1 MITLGINE
9 FIINIKR
16 NLLVIIQMIA
26 IYMISIFVISAFQE
40 QYSLYDGMS
49 SVLDDTGAVMLYP
62 VPPMHRTDNIVTYDG
77 LMSLLDKVENI
88 AVTYEHN
95 VYSREYT
102 HNGITD
108 ILAMDII
115 SNDPRFITYKP
126 KLLDGTWCEDV
137 PHKEGVINIVI
148 SNNLVYPFNFEVGD
162 TIYIDNLTFYITG
175 IFDHEELIYGYSG
188 YSEGKETNYLHFY
201 DSVKNAY
208 SNLSIP
214 IKESYLAVASHEDME
229 KLINPL
235 KTAANKVIIDFED
248 DITEEE
254 YLNNMKKIKD
264 YYGHTEYED
273 IYNSKIIYDNT
284 MAHLE
289 MKLLPMFILLAIIF
303 FILIVSMLTASAVN
317 VLYEKKN
324 YGIYFICGNDW
335 KKTFVISAIHWISVS
350 VISII
355 VAISG
360 CLIMKASGQ
369 FKQLTLSFTATHVWV
384 ILGITIVTLIISM
397 ILPYN
402 MLRKI
407 QPVSILKE
415 NED

>member
-1 MITLGINE
+1 M
-9 FIINIKR
+9 
-16 NLLVIIQMIA
+16 A
-26 IYMISIFVISAFQE
+26 
-40 QYSLYDGMS
+40 
-49 SVLDDTGAVMLYP
+49 
-62 VPPMHRTDNIVTYDG
+62 
-77 LMSLLDKVENI
+77 
-88 AVTYEHN
+88 
-95 VYSREYT
+95 
-102 HNGITD
+102 
-108 ILAMDII
+108 
-115 SNDPRFITYKP
+115 
-126 KLLDGTWCEDV
+126 
-137 PHKEGVINIVI
+137 
-148 SNNLVYPFNFEVGD
+148 
-162 TIYIDNLTFYITG
+162 
-175 IFDHEELIYGYSG
+175 
-188 YSEGKETNYLHFY
+188 
-201 DSVKNAY
+201 
-208 SNLSIP
+208 
-214 IKESYLAVASHEDME
+214 SYEDME
-229 KLINPL
+229 KFINPS
-235 KTAANKVIIDFED
+235 KTAFSKVIIDFKD

-254 YLNNMKKIKD
+254 YLNNMQKIKE
-264 YYGHTEYED
+264 YYGHVEYED

-335 KKTFVISAIHWISVS
+335 KKTFVISAVHWISVS
-350 VISII
+350 VVSII

-360 CLIMKASGQ
+360 CIIMKASGQ
-369 FKQLTLSFTATHVWV
+369 FEQLTLSFTATHVWV

>member
-9 FIINIKR
+9 FIMNIRR
-16 NLLVIIQMIA
+16 NILVIVQMIA

-49 SVLDDTGAVMLYP
+49 DVLDDTGAVMTSAF
-62 VPPMHRTDNIVTYDG
+62 PMHRTDNIVTYDG
-77 LMSLLDKVENI
+77 LMSLLDKVDDI
-88 AVTYEHN
+88 VVTYYYNVFLEDYSHN
-95 VYSREYT
+95 D
-102 HNGITD
+102 ITAG
-108 ILAMDII
+108 LEMQII
-115 SNDPRFITYKP
+115 SNDPKLITYKP
-126 KLLDGTWCEDV
+126 KLLDGTWCEDA
-137 PHKEGVINIVI
+137 PYKEGVINIII
-148 SNNLVYPFNFEVGD
+148 SNNSPVGFKVGD
-162 TIYIDNLTFYITG
+162 TISIDNLTFYITG
-175 IFDHEELIYGYSG
+175 IYDSEELIYGYSG
-188 YSEGKETNYLHFY
+188 SSKGKETNYLHFY

-208 SNLSIP
+208 SNKPIP
-214 IKESYLAVASHEDME
+214 VPEPFLAVASYEDVE

-235 KTAANKVIIDFED
+235 KTAFGKVVIDFED

-254 YLNNMKKIKD
+254 YQENLNKIKD
-264 YYGHTEYED
+264 YYGHVENQD

-324 YGIYFICGNDW
+324 YGIYFVCGNDW

-355 VAISG
+355 IAVSG
-360 CLIMKASGQ
+360 CLLMKAFGK
-369 FKQLTLSFTATHVWV
+369 FEQLTLSFTGTHVWV